1 MTHSI
6 FLSSVRIES
15 HRHHSS
21 RSGEAP
27 AVPSAGLATQRWD
40 RGEEPNLKH
49 RQLARSP
56 WGRAEPGLPGCSE
69 TTSTALWAQLP
80 PPRPAYLTASSC
92 CWSGLRN
99 CCDPEHFQLCQRHLI
114 TVKTNTAYDR
124 LGLSPVTTDRGQCI
138 ICWHTNDTVT
148 KPRCGEARRDASP
161 SPAFVYLHHCH
172 WAGRREAQR
181 GHPERHSMR

>member
-1 MTHSI
+1 MALEDNKNRAQSLEIRTETQLNQSGFPQEGPMTHSI

-69 TTSTALWAQLP
+69 TTSTA
-80 PPRPAYLTASSC
+80 
-92 CWSGLRN
+92 
-99 CCDPEHFQLCQRHLI
+99 
-114 TVKTNTAYDR
+114 
-124 LGLSPVTTDRGQCI
+124 
-138 ICWHTNDTVT
+138 
-148 KPRCGEARRDASP
+148 
-161 SPAFVYLHHCH
+161 
-172 WAGRREAQR
+172 
-181 GHPERHSMR
+181 